1 MFWGCPFS
9 TRKFSFNYQGVVNVR
24 CRWLATHIRTETA
37 SSPMSFP
44 TTAKYQ
50 PIFQDENIQLLDDH
64 PSASHLKIPHGVS
77 FHRKVRGFFWKK
89 NLGTEGWYT
98 HGLHRKPPCHVL
110 IGWSRWPVLTL
121 VRLLKFQCT
130 NLLLHT
136 VHTVLIP
143 GAEPDYHLH
152 RRQLSFHC

>member
-1 MFWGCPFS
+1 M
-9 TRKFSFNYQGVVNVR
+9 R

-77 FHRKVRGFFWKK
+77 FHIKVRGFFLQKK
-89 NLGTEGWYT
+89 PRNR
-98 HGLHRKPPCHVL
+98 GLVHAWTSQKAAVSCSDRVVEMTGPHSRPVAEVPVHESPPAHRAHSSYSWHRTRLPPT
-110 IGWSRWPVLTL
+110 P
-121 VRLLKFQCT
+121 
-130 NLLLHT
+130 
-136 VHTVLIP
+136 
-143 GAEPDYHLH
+143 
-152 RRQLSFHC
+152 